1 MRCVRYVHIFCC
13 QQPLYPKSGRALLA
27 PYDTEAATLELI
39 QFVFTLREIML
50 RALNIPIDAIRT
62 IVAIAETGSLSK
74 AATKLGLSQ
83 PAVSAQVKRLQG
95 LIGGQLFVKTAN
107 GTTFTDLG
115 ELALRQARIILNAN
129 DQMLRLGGDE
139 HASVHRVGLSSL
151 FAQRLFERAGR
162 SDFSDLSIHVDQSG
176 AIRKGLIEG
185 YIDVAFIFAPHVD
198 HELAKI
204 VREQRAF
211 PAIWVRSRDFVLSP
225 GAPIPIITLPGQ
237 DWMTGPLD
245 RMGSAYKV
253 VLHTSD
259 YLVRLTAVRLGI
271 GLTALPS
278 FSLPDDLI
286 ESPDY
291 YLPQLSDLRAV
302 ICARPGLR
310 GDVATRL
317 VKRIKGLFD
326 DHILDPPGKCG
337 LSKGL

>member
-1 MRCVRYVHIFCC
+1 
-13 QQPLYPKSGRALLA
+13 
-27 PYDTEAATLELI
+27 
-39 QFVFTLREIML
+39 ML
-50 RALNIPIDAIRT
+50 RALNIPIEAIRT
-62 IVAIAETGSLSK
+62 IVAIAEMGSLSK

-95 LIGGQLFVKTAN
+95 LIGGQLFIKTAN

-115 ELALRQARIILNAN
+115 KLALQQARIILNAN

-139 HASVHRVGLSSL
+139 NASLHRIGLSSL
-151 FAQRLFERAGR
+151 FAQRLFERAGK
-162 SDFSDLSIHVDQSG
+162 SDLSDLSIHVDQSG

-198 HELAKI
+198 ADLAKT

-211 PAIWVRSRDFVLSP
+211 PAIWVRSPDFVLSP

-237 DWMTGPLD
+237 DWMIGPLD

-278 FSLPDDLI
+278 FSVPDDLI

-302 ICARPGLR
+302 LCARPGLR

-317 VKRIKGLFD
+317 VKRIKGIFD
-326 DHILDPPGKCG
+326 DHIPDPRGKSALG
-337 LSKGL
+337 N

>member
-1 MRCVRYVHIFCC
+1 
-13 QQPLYPKSGRALLA
+13 
-27 PYDTEAATLELI
+27 
-39 QFVFTLREIML
+39 ML
-50 RALNIPIDAIRT
+50 RALNIPIEAIRT

-95 LIGGQLFVKTAN
+95 LIGGQMFVKTAN

-115 ELALRQARIILNAN
+115 ELALQQARIILNAN
-129 DQMLRLGGDE
+129 DQMLRLGGNGT
-139 HASVHRVGLSSL
+139 APVYRIGLSGL

-162 SDFSDLSIHVDQSG
+162 SAFSDLSIHVDQSA

-185 YIDVAFIFAPHVD
+185 YIDVAVIFAPYAD
-198 HELAKI
+198 AELAKT
-204 VREQRAF
+204 VCEQRVF
-211 PAIWVRSRDFVLSP
+211 PSTWVRSRDFVLSP

-278 FSLPDDLI
+278 FSVPDDLI
-286 ESPDY
+286 DAPDY
-291 YLPQLSDLRAV
+291 YLPRLPDLRAV
-302 ICARPGLR
+302 ICARSGLR

-317 VKRIKGLFD
+317 VKRIKGIFD
-326 DHILDPPGKCG
+326 DHIPDPPDKCALG
-337 LSKGL
+337 KGL